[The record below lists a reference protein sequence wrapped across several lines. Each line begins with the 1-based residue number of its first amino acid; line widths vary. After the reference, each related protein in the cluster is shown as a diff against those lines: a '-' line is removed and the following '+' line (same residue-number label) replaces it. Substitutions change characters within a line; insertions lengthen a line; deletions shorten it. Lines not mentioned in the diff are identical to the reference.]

1 MNFLLC
7 SFTIWQREIVRFMRQ
22 RSRIIGTLGQPFLF
36 WILLGSGFGSSF
48 RINGIELSSGYLEY
62 FFPGILVMMILFT
75 AIFSTFSVVEDR
87 KAGFLQSVLVA
98 PVPREAIILGH
109 ILGGTTLSIMQG
121 FLFLCAAPLVGIT
134 LTTEVIGFSFLTM
147 LVISFSLTSLGLV
160 FAWKI
165 ESTQGFHSI
174 MNLFLIPLWLLS
186 GAVFPQ
192 GSAHPIIG
200 WLMKINP
207 LTYGVTILRRS
218 LFPGQDE
225 IFSEFPSTLTCWV
238 IICSFTL
245 IIFLIA
251 SQTAKKYEG

>member
-1 MNFLLC
+1 
-7 SFTIWQREIVRFMRQ
+7 
-22 RSRIIGTLGQPFLF
+22 
-36 WILLGSGFGSSF
+36 
-48 RINGIELSSGYLEY
+48 
-62 FFPGILVMMILFT
+62 
-75 AIFSTFSVVEDR
+75 
-87 KAGFLQSVLVA
+87 
-98 PVPREAIILGH
+98 
-109 ILGGTTLSIMQG
+109 
-121 FLFLCAAPLVGIT
+121 
-134 LTTEVIGFSFLTM
+134 M

-192 GSAHPIIG
+192 GSAHPIVS

-218 LFPGQDE
+218 LFPDQNAF
-225 IFSEFPSTLTCWV
+225 FSDFPTTFTCWV
-238 IICSFTL
+238 IICCFTI
-245 IIFLIA
+245 IIFIIA

>member
-1 MNFLLC
+1 MVFLLC
-7 SFTIWQREIVRFMRQ
+7 SFTIWQREIVRFLRQ
-22 RSRIIGTLGQPFLF
+22 RSRIVGTLGQPFLF

-48 RINGIELSSGYLEY
+48 SIKGVELSSGYLEY

-109 ILGGTTLSIMQG
+109 ILGGTTLSILQG

-134 LTTEVIGFSFLTM
+134 LTLEIIGLSFLIM
-147 LVISFSLTSLGLV
+147 LFISFSLTSLGLV
-160 FAWKI
+160 FAWRI
-165 ESTQGFHSI
+165 ESTQGFHLI

-186 GAVFPQ
+186 GAVFPAS
-192 GSAHPIIG
+192 SAHPIIS
-200 WLMKINP
+200 WLMTINP
-207 LTYGVTILRRS
+207 LTYGVTILRRN
-218 LFPGQDE
+218 LFPSQTE
-225 IFSEFPSTLTCWV
+225 FFSVFPSTFTCWV
-238 IICSFTL
+238 IICSFSV

-251 SQTAKKYEG
+251 SRTAKKYEG

>member
-7 SFTIWQREIVRFMRQ
+7 SFTIWQREIVRFLRQ

-48 RINGIELSSGYLEY
+48 RLNGVELKEGYLEY

-87 KAGFLQSVLVA
+87 KTGFLQSVLVA

-109 ILGGTTLSIMQG
+109 ILGGTTLSILQG
-121 FLFLCAAPLVGIT
+121 ILFLCAAPLVGISLT
-134 LTTEVIGFSFLTM
+134 LEVIGLSFLSILIM
-147 LVISFSLTSLGLV
+147 SFALTSLGLI

-192 GSAHPIIG
+192 SSAHPIIG

-218 LFPGQDE
+218 LFPNQNNFHSDLPTS
-225 IFSEFPSTLTCWV
+225 FTCWA
-238 IICSFTL
+238 IISLFTL
-245 IIFLIA
+245 AVFVIA
-251 SQTAKKYEG
+251 SLTAKKYEG